1 MSRLHLNNCAVFFGN
16 SNVQGQDVYVFER
29 ETFDQC
35 NGHAA
40 PRGVYHY
47 HAQIPNECLGQAV
60 DASAHAQ
67 LVGCMA
73 NGIPI
78 YGPEG
83 NNGVIPED
91 LDKCNGHTDI
101 VLIIMHFTITT
112 WHPSINIHTL

>member
-1 MSRLHLNNCAVFFGN
+1 MSRLHLNNRDVFFGN
-16 SNVQGQDVYVFER
+16 SVFER

-73 NGIPI
+73 NGIPS